1 MSTVEKTRSRV
12 SERSW
17 VKAQRKEA
25 AKAYRTPNR
34 RVDYYNCL
42 YWAERHRGRMEEHKQ
57 EMLNS
62 VGPNVIKIYFDAYI
76 YQRIEYKKEVRLAKS
91 WNKPFPLP

>member
-25 AKAYRTPNR
+25 AKAYESPNR
-34 RVDYYNCL
+34 WSYSFNSL
-42 YWAERHRGRMEEHKQ
+42 YWAAHHRGRMEECKQ
-57 EMLNS
+57 NMLNS
-62 VGPNVIKIYFDAYI
+62 TRPGLIKIYFDAYI
-76 YQRIEYKKEVRLAKS
+76 YQRLEYKKEVYRAKS